1 MLEKKLDGDRTVV
14 TFVLAESDHRSPVAV
29 AGEFNGWDPA
39 RHLLVGDGD
48 GWITCS
54 VEVPTGARVEFRYR
68 DGEGRWFNDDG
79 ADDYVENEWG
89 GANGV
94 VVT

>member
-14 TFVLAESDHRSPVAV
+14 TFVLAESDHRCPVAV
-29 AGEFNGWDPA
+29 AGDFNGWDPA
-39 RHLLVGDGD
+39 SDVLVADGD
-48 GWITCS
+48 GWMTCS
-54 VEVPTGARVEFRYR
+54 IEVATDQRIEFRYR
-68 DGEGRWFNDDG
+68 DAEGRWFNDDG